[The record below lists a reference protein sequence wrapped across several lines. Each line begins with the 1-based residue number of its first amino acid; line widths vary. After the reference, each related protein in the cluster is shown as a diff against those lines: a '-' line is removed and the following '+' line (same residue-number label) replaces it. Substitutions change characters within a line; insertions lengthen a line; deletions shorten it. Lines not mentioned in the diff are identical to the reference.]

1 MTGIILIANHFSNF
15 ISYYYTHMNIVISK
29 HALEQMELRQIDLQ
43 LVNNILANP
52 DEVLVIGE
60 KTVFQSIVT
69 EQGKSY
75 LIRIFVNNVKNP
87 NLVITVYKTSKIS
100 KYYEGEI

>member
-1 MTGIILIANHFSNF
+1 
-15 ISYYYTHMNIVISK
+15 
-29 HALEQMELRQIDLQ
+29 MELRQIDLQ